1 MTSPRATC
9 SCFGDGSQ
17 LEEAWVIPQ
26 AAEVVFWGVGAW
38 PPNMACPRKNN
49 NRRREIFQREPGLG
63 FGLDGYQA
71 TESPHCSAQS
81 TAVQIVRFFAF
92 SVFCCP
98 LFCPFLANLGS
109 LRVFQLRNK
118 SGAGS
123 LHQPENRNTKE
134 TLHE

>member
-63 FGLDGYQA
+63 FGLDFPMGIKQLNPPIVLHKVQQYK
-71 TESPHCSAQS
+71 SSGFLLFPCS
-81 TAVQIVRFFAF
+81 VVLFFA
-92 SVFCCP
+92 
-98 LFCPFLANLGS
+98 PF
-109 LRVFQLRNK
+109 
-118 SGAGS
+118 
-123 LHQPENRNTKE
+123 
-134 TLHE
+134 